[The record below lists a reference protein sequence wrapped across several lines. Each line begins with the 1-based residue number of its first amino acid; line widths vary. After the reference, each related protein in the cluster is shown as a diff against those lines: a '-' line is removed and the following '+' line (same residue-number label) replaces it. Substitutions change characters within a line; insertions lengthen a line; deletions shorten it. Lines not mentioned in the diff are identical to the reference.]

1 MQVLRLHLDLMIQ
14 NPWDLQIVISD
25 FTSSADYSDMIYD
38 SYSIILVF
46 PFHIYTFKILILVST
61 INCYSSVTPQK
72 ETSNFSDGLDFR

>member
-1 MQVLRLHLDLMIQ
+1 MIQ
-14 NPWDLQIVISD
+14 KPWDLQIVISD

-46 PFHIYTFKILILVST
+46 PFQIYTFKILILFST

-72 ETSNFSDGLDFR
+72 ETSNFSDGLDFRKTVYKGKY